1 MNPNSA
7 SEQDALAPLRQETGA
22 PRFALTPGLTTYNVK
37 VGDVCFVII
46 GQIVGRFYLAIRYQP
61 SACIV
66 INSPT
71 HDPLIARQVRAIWRS
86 DDPVE
91 KVRQSLLLDYSTKGV
106 FNGHSLDGWDEG
118 SHFQIGAAMRLLFY
132 YPKDA
137 APEIAA
143 RLDRMSVDAIE
154 PALSTTPGRAE
165 LDAWMMREV
174 GNGVRTAEFIKAVSW
189 SVHPRVQT
197 AVLSA
202 FTRSWDPEVLLAC
215 LPGIPPNHDDLVL
228 ERLSMFIDRLPRV
241 VSGPYGDGYNV
252 LVALA
257 QRYGDRARPA
267 FNRYVEDGA
276 VQRGLTMCYVLREIR
291 SEWSEELLSAFLADT
306 RDVDGWTYAVDP
318 DQDGPRRPIRIC
330 DEAAATIAASH
341 PDLTFEM
348 WGNHANLD
356 LQIRS
361 MQKALGHKQ
370 GG

>member
-1 MNPNSA
+1 MAKSYEMHCPVA
-7 SEQDALAPLRQETGA
+7 RTLDVIGERWAILVLR
-22 PRFALTPGLTTYNVK
+22 
-37 VGDVCFVII
+37 D
-46 GQIVGRFYLAIRYQP
+46 
-61 SACIV
+61 
-66 INSPT
+66 
-71 HDPLIARQVRAIWRS
+71 
-86 DDPVE
+86 
-91 KVRQSLLLDYSTKGV
+91 LLLFKSRRFVD
-106 FNGHSLDGWDEG
+106 F
-118 SHFQIGAAMRLLFY
+118 
-132 YPKDA
+132 
-137 APEIAA
+137 A
-143 RLDRMSVDAIE
+143 RA
-154 PALSTTPGRAE
+154 
-165 LDAWMMREV
+165 
-174 GNGVRTAEFIKAVSW
+174 
-189 SVHPRVQT
+189 
-197 AVLSA
+197 
-202 FTRSWDPEVLLAC
+202 